1 MIRLIL
7 LVFVIMMIYSFMKS
21 KRELDRVQ
29 AEKAAL
35 NSKKDNANDKLG
47 IDEKVSVQDKY
58 GRVFILSEDKKLYV
72 FDSEKDTIEEIKG
85 MKSISTKRR
94 YATVKS
100 GWASC
105 TQLQDVVLKIELED
119 GEYLTEINPNEAN
132 EVEKFE
138 EKVVEY
144 LGVR

>member
-29 AEKAAL
+29 AEKVAL
-35 NSKKDNANDKLG
+35 NSKKDNAKDKLG

-100 GWASC
+100 G
-105 TQLQDVVLKIELED
+105 
-119 GEYLTEINPNEAN
+119 
-132 EVEKFE
+132 
-138 EKVVEY
+138 
-144 LGVR
+144 

>member
-21 KRELDRVQ
+21 KRELDRIQ
-29 AEKAAL
+29 AEKDAL
-35 NSKKDNANDKLG
+35 NSKKDNAKDKLG

-100 GWASC
+100 G
-105 TQLQDVVLKIELED
+105 
-119 GEYLTEINPNEAN
+119 
-132 EVEKFE
+132 
-138 EKVVEY
+138 
-144 LGVR
+144 

>member
-35 NSKKDNANDKLG
+35 NSKKDNAKDKLG

-100 GWASC
+100 G
-105 TQLQDVVLKIELED
+105 
-119 GEYLTEINPNEAN
+119 
-132 EVEKFE
+132 
-138 EKVVEY
+138 
-144 LGVR
+144 

>member
-29 AEKAAL
+29 AEKDAL
-35 NSKKDNANDKLG
+35 NSKKDNAKNKLG

-100 GWASC
+100 G
-105 TQLQDVVLKIELED
+105 
-119 GEYLTEINPNEAN
+119 
-132 EVEKFE
+132 
-138 EKVVEY
+138 
-144 LGVR
+144 

>member
-29 AEKAAL
+29 AEKDAL
-35 NSKKDNANDKLG
+35 NSKKDNAKDKLG

-100 GWASC
+100 G
-105 TQLQDVVLKIELED
+105 
-119 GEYLTEINPNEAN
+119 
-132 EVEKFE
+132 
-138 EKVVEY
+138 
-144 LGVR
+144 

>member
-7 LVFVIMMIYSFMKS
+7 LVFVVMMVYSFMKS
-21 KRELDRVQ
+21 KKESDRIQ
-29 AEKAAL
+29 AKKDAL
-35 NSKKDNANDKLG
+35 NNKKDNAKARLG
-47 IDEKVSVQDKY
+47 IDEKISVRDKY
-58 GRVFILSEDKKLYV
+58 GRVFILSTDKKMYV

-94 YATVKS
+94 YATVQS

-119 GEYLTEINPNEAN
+119 GEYLTEIDPNEAN
-132 EVEKFE
+132 EAEKFE
-138 EKVVEY
+138 DLVVEY
-144 LGVR
+144 FGVQ

>member
-100 GWASC
+100 G
-105 TQLQDVVLKIELED
+105 
-119 GEYLTEINPNEAN
+119 
-132 EVEKFE
+132 
-138 EKVVEY
+138 
-144 LGVR
+144 